1 MGRMVDVDHLVPA
14 RLIAQRLRWKS
25 VQSVHY
31 YWRTDP
37 TFPDPVYSLTENT
50 GGLRL
55 WCWPDVEA
63 WADAKGLQ
71 FGGYSDAMAQQEPV
85 PAADA

>member
-1 MGRMVDVDHLVPA
+1 MVDVDELVSA
-14 RLIAQRLRWKS
+14 RLIAYRLGWKS

-37 TFPDPVYSLTENT
+37 KFPAPVFSLTNDT

-63 WADAKGLQ
+63 WADAKGSWPVRPGSGA
-71 FGGYSDAMAQQEPV
+71 GGTGSAV
-85 PAADA
+85 PADR